1 MVDRSPDDQSTPNPC
16 QPTSHRASRTT
27 TNYTTHG
34 PTTSPNSLASSKT
47 RSIGLTFGGN
57 LFWLTKPRSEYLQ
70 PMHYPYIQTLE
81 LTTILA
87 LSPEKPSRAL
97 KSFAEENSIKLV
109 KHPP

>member
-1 MVDRSPDDQSTPNPC
+1 MSTDAAEPMQARHKQLHPRTYDLPQFFGIVENQVYRSQLPQNTPAP
-16 QPTSHRASRTT
+16 
-27 TNYTTHG
+27 
-34 PTTSPNSLASSKT
+34 SPA
-47 RSIGLTFGGN
+47 GGN
-57 LFWLTKPRSEYLQ
+57 PSWLTNTRSEYLQ